1 MMMLASSSEHMSV
14 PAAIVGVAVRHGLSA
29 RLTGGS
35 GLGRDVRW
43 ARAQPGILGAMS
55 SELQARDPQFE
66 ERVRTSFAQQGLMST
81 FAAELNRVEPGLVE
95 IIVPF
100 AAGLTQQDG
109 FFHAG
114 VVIAAMDSACGYAA
128 FTLMQPAVRVL
139 TVELKVNL
147 LSVASGDR
155 LLARGQV
162 IRPGNTLTV
171 CRGDAYAGTGEG
183 ERHVATILTTMIGL
197 GEA

>member
-1 MMMLASSSEHMSV
+1 
-14 PAAIVGVAVRHGLSA
+14 
-29 RLTGGS
+29 
-35 GLGRDVRW
+35 
-43 ARAQPGILGAMS
+43 MS

-66 ERVRTSFAQQGLMST
+66 GRVRASFAQQGLMST
-81 FAAELNRVEPGLVE
+81 FAAELDRVEPGLVE

-128 FTLMQPAVRVL
+128 FTLMEPDVRVL

-155 LLARGQV
+155 LLARGRSSGRV
-162 IRPGNTLTV
+162 ARSRSAGGTLMPG
-171 CRGDAYAGTGEG
+171 RA
-183 ERHVATILTTMIGL
+183 RRSATWRRSSRRWSRS
-197 GEA
+197 ARRSSR